1 MKRKGKND
9 FVYTCLWMNDLGK
22 WTNAFCEIKSHP
34 FPPKIYILPGTYNK
48 PKLFF
53 IIGNTIFDF
62 WEKLMQIK

>member
-34 FPPKIYILPGTYNK
+34 IHTTYNK